1 MRYAV
6 ILNPVSGN
14 GKALDILPKLQKWTS
29 KNRVEFEFFSTT
41 SAGDGYKI
49 GRYIR
54 REKYQRAIIIGGDGT
69 VNEVGSALLGS
80 DIVLGVVP
88 GGSGNDFFKMTGTN
102 GSLEGAF
109 QTAFF
114 GEPHEVDVGTINRKP
129 FFNSVGVGFDAEVA
143 ELVKKEES
151 KSGIWAYL
159 SAVFK
164 ALRNLKPIKMEIDLD
179 GVVMRKDVTLVC
191 VGNGRSSGGGFYL
204 TPSAR
209 VDDGLFDICVIDA
222 LTKSMVFR
230 YLPRVFNGSHV
241 RLDVTSI
248 FRSRKATINS
258 KTRLP
263 VHIDGELLEPSPRK
277 IELRFNENKIRV
289 AMSGKNEN

>member
-1 MRYAV
+1 M
-6 ILNPVSGN
+6 
-14 GKALDILPKLQKWTS
+14 
-29 KNRVEFEFFSTT
+29 
-41 SAGDGYKI
+41 
-49 GRYIR
+49 
-54 REKYQRAIIIGGDGT
+54 
-69 VNEVGSALLGS
+69 
-80 DIVLGVVP
+80 
-88 GGSGNDFFKMTGTN
+88 
-102 GSLEGAF
+102 
-109 QTAFF
+109 
-114 GEPHEVDVGTINRKP
+114 
-129 FFNSVGVGFDAEVA
+129 GVGFDAEVA
-143 ELVKKEES
+143 EIVKKDEN

-209 VDDGLFDICVIDA
+209 IDDGLFDICVIDA
-222 LTKSMVFR
+222 LTKTMVFR

-248 FRSRKATINS
+248 YRSRKATINS
-258 KTRLP
+258 KSRLP

-277 IELRFNENKIRV
+277 IELRFDENKIRV